1 MTTDNISESAKLLQ
15 KDFELSIP
23 DEQLTKEQLI
33 KSLEPV
39 IKQLLDRDL
48 EKLLQICYR
57 IDLGEEKLKIILHE
71 SNPEEMAYELSA
83 ALVDR
88 QVQKIEIRRK
98 YQ

>member
-1 MTTDNISESAKLLQ
+1 MKSDSISESARLLQ

-23 DEQLTKEQLI
+23 GELNSKEELI
-33 KSLEPV
+33 KLLEPI

-48 EKLLQICYR
+48 EKLLHVCYR
-57 IDLGEEKLKIILHE
+57 IDLGEHKLKNILHT
-71 SNPEEMAYELSA
+71 SAPERMAYDLSA

-88 QVQKIEIRRK
+88 QIQKIEIRRK